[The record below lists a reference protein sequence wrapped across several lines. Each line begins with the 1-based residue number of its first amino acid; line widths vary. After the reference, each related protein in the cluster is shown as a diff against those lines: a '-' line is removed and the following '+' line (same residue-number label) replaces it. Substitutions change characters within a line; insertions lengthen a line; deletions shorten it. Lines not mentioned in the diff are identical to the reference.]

1 MYALSSSCLQFVEV
15 APFPNPLGTDL
26 FKSNLRWSVVGSSDH
41 GLLSA
46 GGQVQPVQQLRRG
59 PASLMETGFGLH
71 FFYAACPRIPGHF

>member
-1 MYALSSSCLQFVEV
+1 MTVEV

-59 PASLMETGFGLH
+59 PASLMETGFGLI
-71 FFYAACPRIPGHF
+71 FFMLHVHEFLAISKQQIII